1 MIYKIVSSR
10 LINIFVISGDNF
22 IKNVDSRIRIIAG
35 KWRGSKISVVEEEG
49 LRPTKDRIRET
60 LFNWLSPEII
70 GANCLD
76 LFAGTGAL
84 SFESLS
90 RGANHVTAI
99 EKSKKVFESLK
110 KNSLKLKA
118 DNIKLVNADA
128 LDWLQSGYFNSNDLP
143 KYDLIFLDPPFNSD
157 LLACVANLL
166 ESNNFLSQ
174 GTLLYVEQAAEKKLI
189 ELPKNW
195 ERIKHKKSGEVDY
208 ALFHL

>member
-1 MIYKIVSSR
+1 M
-10 LINIFVISGDNF
+10 
-22 IKNVDSRIRIIAG
+22 
-35 KWRGSKISVVEEEG
+35 
-49 LRPTKDRIRET
+49 
-60 LFNWLSPEII
+60 
-70 GANCLD
+70 
-76 LFAGTGAL
+76 
-84 SFESLS
+84 
-90 RGANHVTAI
+90 
-99 EKSKKVFESLK
+99 
-110 KNSLKLKA
+110 
-118 DNIKLVNADA
+118 VNADA

-174 GTLLYVEQAAEKKLI
+174 GTLLYVEQAAKKKLI

>member
-99 EKSKKVFESLK
+99 EKSKKYL
-110 KNSLKLKA
+110 
-118 DNIKLVNADA
+118 
-128 LDWLQSGYFNSNDLP
+128 
-143 KYDLIFLDPPFNSD
+143 
-157 LLACVANLL
+157 NL
-166 ESNNFLSQ
+166 
-174 GTLLYVEQAAEKKLI
+174 
-189 ELPKNW
+189 
-195 ERIKHKKSGEVDY
+195 
-208 ALFHL
+208 

>member
-76 LFAGTGAL
+76 LFAGTVAFL
-84 SFESLS
+84 SSPYQEVL
-90 RGANHVTAI
+90 NHVTTV

-166 ESNNFLSQ
+166 ESNNFLFKE
-174 GTLLYVEQAAEKKLI
+174 LYSMLSKREKKI
-189 ELPKNW
+189 
-195 ERIKHKKSGEVDY
+195 D
-208 ALFHL
+208 